1 MDNLFFTNEHIMI
14 RNMVREFADS
24 EITPVAQELDELGKF
39 PRDLVDKMGELG
51 LMGILIPE
59 KYGGAGLD
67 MVAFATAIMELGR
80 ADASVAITMTAHSSL
95 GSLPILM
102 FGSEEQKNTYLPKL
116 ASGEMLGAFGLT
128 EPAAGSDAG
137 ATKTKAVR
145 DGDEY
150 VVNGGKIFITNVG
163 EAGVLSFTSQVVE
176 NGENLGIA
184 AFTIP
189 TNTEGLEIGPKE
201 KKMGWRASD
210 TRQLFF
216 KDMRI
221 PASSILGTPGE
232 GFKTFMKTLT
242 SGRVSIGAL
251 SVGTAVGAYE
261 RALAYSKE
269 REAFGKS
276 IHKFQSVGFKLA
288 NMATKIEASKLL
300 VYHAAW
306 MKDQGLDITKEAAM
320 AKLFASET
328 AMKTPTEAIQ
338 VLGGYGYVRDYGVER
353 FFRDAKIL
361 EIGEGTSEIQR
372 LIISREIIKDVQV

>member
-328 AMKTPTEAIQ
+328 AMEVTTEAIQ